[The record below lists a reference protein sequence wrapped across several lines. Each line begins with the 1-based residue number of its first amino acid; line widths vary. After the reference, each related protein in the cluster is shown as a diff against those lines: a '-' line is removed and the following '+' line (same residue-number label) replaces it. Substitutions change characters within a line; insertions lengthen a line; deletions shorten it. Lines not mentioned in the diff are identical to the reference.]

1 MVHALEREGKNMNK
15 KAEEWK
21 CYDDILNLPHPVSAG
36 HPQMSMSER
45 AAQFSP
51 FAALTGY
58 GAAIREE
65 ARLTEEMADLDEDSR
80 ETLDVRLAILC
91 GHLKEGPDVTI
102 TYFEPDTRKHG
113 GACRLVSG
121 TVKKVDFYR
130 HSLIMEDGTVIPME
144 HIMEMDG
151 EVFEER
157 AE

>member
-1 MVHALEREGKNMNK
+1 MNK
-15 KAEEWK
+15 KDEEWK
-21 CYDDILNLPHPVSAG
+21 CYDDILNLPHPVSAV

-80 ETLDVRLAILC
+80 EALDVRLAILC
-91 GHLKEGPDVTI
+91 GRLNERPWVTV

-113 GACRLVSG
+113 GACRIASG
-121 TVKKVDFYR
+121 IVKKVDFYR
-130 HSLIMEDGTVIPME
+130 HSLLMTDGTVIPVE
-144 HIMEMDG
+144 HIIEMDG
-151 EVFEER
+151 EVFEEKVK
-157 AE
+157 

>member
-1 MVHALEREGKNMNK
+1 MNK

-21 CYDDILNLPHPVSAG
+21 CYDDILNLPHPVSAV

-80 ETLDVRLAILC
+80 EALDMRLAILC
-91 GHLKEGPDVTI
+91 SHLNEKPYVTI
-102 TYFEPDTRKHG
+102 THFEPDTRKHG
-113 GACRLVSG
+113 GACRLASG
-121 TVKKVDFYR
+121 IVKKVDFYR
-130 HSLIMEDGTVIPME
+130 HRLLMADGTVIPME
-144 HIMEMDG
+144 HIIEMDG

-157 AE
+157 EK